1 MRLRLRLKPASARGE
16 HDTVSKPGVGDFETA
31 SRRIVHGREDRS
43 ATILKTL
50 KADAEAYLGEPV
62 THAVVAVPSCEL
74 S

>member
-1 MRLRLRLKPASARGE
+1 M
-16 HDTVSKPGVGDFETA
+16 SKPGVGDFETA